1 MIVNVTAEFNK
12 DISRLRDKKTLL
24 AIKESLTQIETAQSL
39 FEMASVK
46 KLYKARRDITGYGLA
61 TTGWDYTSTGL
72 LLQSP
77 AFSTEKRFIDTFRN
91 RDIND
96 YTAS

>member
-46 KLYKARRDITGYGLA
+46 KLQGAPGYYRIRIGDYRMGLYVDGV
-61 TTGWDYTSTGL
+61 TVTVS
-72 LLQSP
+72 
-77 AFSTEKRFIDTFRN
+77 RFLHRKEIYRYFP
-91 RDIND
+91 
-96 YTAS
+96 

>member
-1 MIVNVTAEFNK
+1 MIVNVTVEFNK

-46 KLYKARRDITGYGLA
+46 KLQGAPGYYRIRIIAVRGKSGTKLRCLI
-61 TTGWDYTSTGL
+61 L
-72 LLQSP
+72 LHLPSVFYIFHKRSP
-77 AFSTEKRFIDTFRN
+77 L
-91 RDIND
+91 
-96 YTAS
+96 